1 MNQSISISP
10 DGTKYPLPGQ
20 EEYKK
25 ELARIG
31 KLVGRARKRDRKL
44 LWSWGWLCRLRH
56 GGYHC

>member
-31 KLVGRARKRDRKL
+31 KLVGRAREK
-44 LWSWGWLCRLRH
+44 GQEIVVVM
-56 GGYHC
+56 G